1 MAAVHHLLAQPVV
14 RVFPTNDALK
24 EALASFII
32 NAQRE
37 AFEKKKGRPRFTIA
51 ISGGSLPDMLSGL
64 IGKPE
69 VKWKHWYFR
78 LIHICRSEADFKT
91 DRHVFY
97 ADERIVPLDHPD
109 SNHRLAMAKL
119 FARDLDNVLPVTVH
133 SLDPDLLEKLSSASD
148 LEETMRIHED
158 LTDAYETEL
167 IREFAQKETARFPL
181 FDLILLGVG
190 PDGHTA
196 SLFPG
201 HPLLAEG
208 DRWVGYI
215 NDSPKPPPCRVTFT
229 LPVLNHAAR
238 VVFVAV
244 GQDKADVLHTVIDQP
259 EVGLP
264 ASRVRPVTPGQL
276 YFYVN
281 EPAAAKIQSYRSET

>member
-1 MAAVHHLLAQPVV
+1 MSAIHHPPAQPVV

-24 EALASFII
+24 EALALFII

-37 AFEKKKGRPRFTIA
+37 ALEKKKGPPSFTIA

-69 VKWKHWYFR
+69 VKWKHW
-78 LIHICRSEADFKT
+78 
-91 DRHVFY
+91 HVFY

-109 SNHRLAMAKL
+109 SNHRLAMTKL
-119 FARDLDNVLPVTVH
+119 FARDPDNVLPVTAH
-133 SLDPDLLEKLSSASD
+133 SLDPDLLAKLNGASN
-148 LEETMRIHED
+148 LNEETISIHED

-215 NDSPKPPPCRVTFT
+215 NDSPKPPPCRITFT

-238 VVFVAV
+238 VVFVAA
-244 GQDKADVLHTVIDQP
+244 GQDKADVLHTVIDKP

-276 YFYVN
+276 YFYLN
-281 EPAAAKIQSYRSET
+281 EPAAAKIQSYRSDN